1 MLSPRSAAKRAPS
14 RTAATLISAAGC
26 GQIDRHDGVSMTV
39 GFAQMRTGAGV
50 LSAIAGAAML
60 LAGSVAPGVAQ
71 EPAAESSADALLQA
85 DLEWIKLCNQD
96 PQANKQVC
104 LINQE
109 LRTDE
114 GQFLASVAIRQI
126 EGESR
131 KVLLIAVPPGM
142 LIQPGLRVQVDSGKQ
157 EQARYSIC
165 FPNACYAEMVVTD
178 PIIAQFKKGNQLVLT
193 TLNQQAKPVNF
204 SISLAGFTKVYDG
217 PPIDAAAL
225 QARQDRLES
234 ELQKRAEEARN
245 KLIEEQRKA
254 TQSTTAP
261 Q

>member
-1 MLSPRSAAKRAPS
+1 
-14 RTAATLISAAGC
+14 
-26 GQIDRHDGVSMTV
+26 MTV
-39 GFAQMRTGAGV
+39 EFLQMRGTARI
-50 LSAIAGAAML
+50 LSAIGGAAML
-60 LAGSVAPGVAQ
+60 VAGALAPAQAQDAAPAT
-71 EPAAESSADALLQA
+71 STDALLQA

-114 GQFLASVAIRQI
+114 GQFLASVAIREI

-131 KVLLIAVPPGM
+131 KVLLIAVPPAM
-142 LIQPGLRVQVDSGKQ
+142 LIQPGLRVQVDGGKQ

-178 PIIAQFKKGNQLVLT
+178 AIIAQFKKGNQLVLT

-204 SISLAGFTKVYDG
+204 PISLSGFTKIYDG
-217 PPIDAAAL
+217 PPIDADAL
-225 QARQDRLES
+225 QARQDKLES
-234 ELQKRAEEARN
+234 ELQARAEEARN
-245 KLIEEQRKA
+245 RLIEEQRKA